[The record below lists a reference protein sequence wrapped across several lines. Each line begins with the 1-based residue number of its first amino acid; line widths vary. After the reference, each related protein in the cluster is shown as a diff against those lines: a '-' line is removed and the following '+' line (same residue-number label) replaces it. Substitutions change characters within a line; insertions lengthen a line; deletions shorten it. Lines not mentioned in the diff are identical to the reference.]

1 MMKKLISFLLVVSML
16 LALVPAVLADDT
28 QMSGEDQTVVQ
39 TADVVGETEAAI
51 DTTQIYEDPQA
62 MDELVEEAM
71 LIFFG
76 AGNEAENLQDVARM
90 TKSGYVARSASSEI
104 LNVIKAQEGF
114 CKYPVWD
121 VQQWSIGYG
130 SRCPESP
137 SVKDYDASQ
146 VSQRFKNYVTNG
158 ISQSEAETL
167 LLDFVNDNFAPSIN
181 SVAKKYNIALSQNQ
195 FDALI
200 SFTYNL
206 GAGWTSGCRLTS
218 SLINGYHENTGSTVN
233 SVSNSSWYLINAMG
247 TWCHVSNAAHP
258 TIATRR
264 ILEMEIFN
272 YGNYYSNY
280 TELKNSGNP
289 HYTYLFFNANGGTCV
304 NPSDTY
310 DWSVTN
316 RFYFVGSPYN
326 SLMDAKRDGYVFDGW
341 YTSPTGGTKITE
353 STIAQVNTSSNVYA
367 GMTVYAHWK
376 PASPTGYTDVKESD
390 WFADYVMEAT
400 ERGLFGGYTDGTF
413 RPNETLTRGM
423 AVLVLYRISGGEG
436 SAVEASEMFVDVP
449 EDAYYA
455 EAVGWAASNGIVA
468 GMTSNEYRP
477 EQQVT
482 REQLATMLYRYYT
495 YCGGD
500 PTDYLA
506 PGSQYVDFNQISEY
520 AIIPM
525 CWAVTN
531 GLITGDTSTTLS
543 PKKSTTRAQTAA
555 IFVRF
560 DDAYES

>member
-16 LALVPAVLADDT
+16 LALVPAVFAEDT
-28 QMSGEDQTVVQ
+28 QVSAEDQTVEQ
-39 TADVVGETEAAI
+39 TADEVEGTEAATDI
-51 DTTQIYEDPQA
+51 TQIYEDPQA
-62 MDELVEEAM
+62 LEELVEDAM

-76 AGNEAENLQDVARM
+76 AGSDAENLQVVARM
-90 TKSGYVARSASSEI
+90 TKSGYVARSASNEI

-137 SVKDYDASQ
+137 SVKDYDESQ

-233 SVSNSSWYLINAMG
+233 AVSNSSWYLINSMG
-247 TWCHVSNAAHP
+247 TWCHVNGAAHP
-258 TIATRR
+258 AIATRR
-264 ILEMEIFN
+264 VLEMEIFN
-272 YGNYYSNY
+272 YGNYYTSY
-280 TELKNSGNP
+280 TQLKNSGKA
-289 HYTYLFFNANGGTCV
+289 HYTYLFFDANGGTCV
-304 NPSDTY
+304 NPSDTS

-316 RFYFVGSPYN
+316 RFYFIGSPYK
-326 SLMDAKRDGYVFDGW
+326 SLMNAKRDGYVFDGW

-353 STIAQVNTSSNVYA
+353 STIAQLSTSSSYYA

-376 PASPTGYTDVKESD
+376 ETSATGYTDVKETD
-390 WFADYVMEAT
+390 WFAEAVMKAT
-400 ERGLFGGYTDGTF
+400 EKGLFSGFTDGTF
-413 RPNETLTRGM
+413 RPNEILTRAM
-423 AVLVLYRISGGEG
+423 AVSVLYRLSGEEG
-436 SAVEASEMFVDVP
+436 SASEAAEMFTDVP

-455 EAVGWAASNGIVA
+455 KAVGWAASKGIVA
-468 GMTSNEYRP
+468 GVTEDEFRP
-477 EQQVT
+477 NQQVT
-482 REQLATMLYRYYT
+482 REQIASMLYRYYVS
-495 YCGGD
+495 CGGD
-500 PTDYLA
+500 PLDYVA
-506 PGSQYVDFNQISEY
+506 PGSQYTDFNQISSY
-520 AIIPM
+520 AIVPM

-531 GLITGDTSTTLS
+531 GLISGDSATTLS
-543 PKKSTTRAQTAA
+543 PKKSATRAQAAA

-560 DDAYES
+560 DEAYN